1 MKGEPATS
9 KPVGIW
15 IRVSTEDQARGDSP
29 EHHEARARDYAKFN
43 GWTVREVYDLAG
55 VSGKTVMDHPEAK
68 RMLADLKR
76 GHIQALIFS
85 KLARLARNTRE
96 LLEFSDLFRQSG
108 ADMVSLQER
117 IDTST
122 PAGRLFYT
130 IIAAMAQWERDET
143 ADRVR
148 ASLPIRA
155 KMGKSL
161 GGPAPF
167 GYQWK
172 DKKLIPHPE
181 EGPVRWLMYE
191 LFLQHGRKKAVVR
204 LLDEA
209 GYRTRRG
216 GKFTPKTLERLIQDP
231 TAKGIHRGN
240 YTTRGGP
247 NGWSLKPEETWVHT
261 EVEALVTADVW
272 ERCNKMLGPALRDGR
287 PKARKPVHLFAG
299 IAECHCGEKMY
310 VPANSPKYT
319 CRKCRNKI
327 SIENLEGIYRD
338 ELQGYL
344 MSPEAVTEHLRQS
357 DSVVKE
363 KEALLAVQT
372 GELEKSRREID
383 RLYRLYQE
391 GQLSS
396 DEFGRFFRPAEE
408 RRKQIE
414 EAIPKLRAEVDFCAI
429 GAVSTEEIV
438 AEAQS
443 LSNFWG
449 EMNAEERRDL
459 VEAVTDKIVVGQ
471 GEIEI
476 RLCYLPSG
484 KDMSKWWRKGRDLNP
499 R

>member
-143 ADRVR
+143 ADRVK

-181 EGPVRWLMYE
+181 EGPVRRLMYE

-261 EVEALVTADVW
+261 EVQALVTADVW
-272 ERCNKMLGPALRDGR
+272 ERCNKMLGPALRGR
-287 PKARKPVHLFAG
+287 SPESSEARPPLRGDRRVPLRGEDVRPGEQPKVHLP
-299 IAECHCGEKMY
+299 E
-310 VPANSPKYT
+310 VPEQDLDREPG
-319 CRKCRNKI
+319 R
-327 SIENLEGIYRD
+327 
-338 ELQGYL
+338 
-344 MSPEAVTEHLRQS
+344 HLP
-357 DSVVKE
+357 
-363 KEALLAVQT
+363 
-372 GELEKSRREID
+372 G
-383 RLYRLYQE
+383 
-391 GQLSS
+391 
-396 DEFGRFFRPAEE
+396 
-408 RRKQIE
+408 
-414 EAIPKLRAEVDFCAI
+414 
-429 GAVSTEEIV
+429 
-438 AEAQS
+438 
-443 LSNFWG
+443 
-449 EMNAEERRDL
+449 
-459 VEAVTDKIVVGQ
+459 
-471 GEIEI
+471 
-476 RLCYLPSG
+476 
-484 KDMSKWWRKGRDLNP
+484 
-499 R
+499 